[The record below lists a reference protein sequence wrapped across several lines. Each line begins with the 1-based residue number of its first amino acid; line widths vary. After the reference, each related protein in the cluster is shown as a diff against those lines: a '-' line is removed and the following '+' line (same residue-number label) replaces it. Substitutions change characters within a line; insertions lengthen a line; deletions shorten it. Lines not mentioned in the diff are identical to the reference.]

1 MLIGSP
7 MDASG
12 FGTLAARFADRTV
25 VTYDPRGTARREKTD
40 APLEST
46 REQHADDIHRI
57 IAALGAGP
65 VDLFATSG
73 GAVNAFALVAAHPE
87 EVRTL
92 VAHEPPTAH
101 VLPDREQA
109 LAATENIRD
118 TYQSDG
124 FGPAMAKF
132 IALVGH
138 QGPMPADFAE
148 AFNPDPAMFGLPAED
163 DGRRSDALVG
173 QNIITCTPLRA
184 RLRRAAHGLDEDR
197 RRHRRR
203 VGGPDG
209 APRRRGRRRAA
220 RQRPGRLPRRPRR
233 VPRRRVRPTGRPRR
247 LRREAARGVGL
258 VRRRLPRSG
267 RGRSPL

>member
-25 VTYDPRGTARREKTD
+25 VTYDPRGTARSEKTD
-40 APLEST
+40 ASLEST
-46 REQHADDIHRI
+46 PEQHADDIHRI

-73 GAVNAFALVAAHPE
+73 GAVNALALVAAHPE
-87 EVRTL
+87 DVRTL

-132 IALVGH
+132 IALVG
-138 QGPMPADFAE
+138 
-148 AFNPDPAMFGLPAED
+148 
-163 DGRRSDALVG
+163 
-173 QNIITCTPLRA
+173 QNIIITCTPLRG
-184 RLRRAAHGLDEDR
+184 RLRRAAHGLDDDR

-203 VGGPDG
+203 VGGG
-209 APRRRGRRRAA
+209 AT
-220 RQRPGRLPRRPRR
+220 
-233 VPRRRVRPTGRPRR
+233 PT
-247 LRREAARGVGL
+247 AS
-258 VRRRLPRSG
+258 PRSCT
-267 RGRSPL
+267 RCWPSSPPFATFR